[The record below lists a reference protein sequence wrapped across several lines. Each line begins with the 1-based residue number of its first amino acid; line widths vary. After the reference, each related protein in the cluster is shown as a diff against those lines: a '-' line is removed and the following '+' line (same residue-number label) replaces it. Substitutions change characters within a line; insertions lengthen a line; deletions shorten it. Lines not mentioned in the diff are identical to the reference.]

1 MFELFYIIE
10 SKTLKK
16 LRILLKSLNA
26 LNITFITTERV
37 LKINEKDQ
45 TDFLISK
52 IGLTAIYGSQF
63 VSNFDKVVL
72 MILKF

>member
-1 MFELFYIIE
+1 MFELLHILE

-16 LRILLKSLNA
+16 LRILLGSLNA
-26 LNITFITTERV
+26 PKITFITNERV
-37 LKINEKDQ
+37 LKINKKDQ

-52 IGLTAIYGSQF
+52 IGLTAIYDSQF